1 MSTSRPWPVIS
12 WAPVTTDHTI
22 STLTAVIKHLSL
34 SSRRMIIEPGILAL
48 IQSKF
53 CHVPSSQCTE
63 VHNSPCDVSQ
73 RVGRLQLIPGEFF
86 IQEIL
91 LKPRINAPCE
101 LIERNYGSI
110 DPSLERRRCF
120 ESASIHRAG
129 SRIGS
134 RMRSRSGNLGGFAAP
149 GDRDGGR

>member
-1 MSTSRPWPVIS
+1 MSQSRPSPVIS

-22 STLTAVIKHLSL
+22 STLTAVIKHPSL

-48 IQSKF
+48 MESKF

-63 VHNSPCDVSQ
+63 VHNSPCDVS
-73 RVGRLQLIPGEFF
+73 RKVGRLQRIPGEFF

-91 LKPRINAPCE
+91 LKPRINAPCG

-120 ESASIHRAG
+120 ESANIHQAG
-129 SRIGS
+129 NRIGS
-134 RMRSRSGNLGGFAAP
+134 RMRSRSGNLGGFAHL
-149 GDRDGGR
+149 RDEYGG